1 MLIGVLSSAPTASA
15 ARAPVAYAQ
24 VQKMELSYQCGEVVA
39 SALLGD
45 AVTHTLTELGYAI
58 VRPIVVS
65 KSCKLL
71 PYMQCCRAWQRSPHL
86 PCGRLPAPLPASA

>member
-1 MLIGVLSSAPTASA
+1 MTVSA

-39 SALLGD
+39 PALLGD

-58 VRPIVVS
+58 GPLWWARAARPLS
-65 KSCKLL
+65 
-71 PYMQCCRAWQRSPHL
+71 
-86 PCGRLPAPLPASA
+86 

>member
-1 MLIGVLSSAPTASA
+1 MLVYLCSALTVSA

-39 SALLGD
+39 PALLGD

-58 VRPIVVS
+58 VRPIVVGES
-65 KSCKLL
+65 GETAFLNVQYALHTMRGCKQSQ
-71 PYMQCCRAWQRSPHL
+71 P
-86 PCGRLPAPLPASA
+86 